1 MNFIVGALLL
11 HCSEEIAFW
20 LFVALIE
27 DYEMRDIYMEGL
39 PGHIKHSTL
48 ITQLMET
55 HLPELFEHLQDI
67 GMNIE
72 IFATDWYF
80 TLFAKVIPTA
90 QMNAF
95 FDSFFEFGWCFFHKF
110 TLTLLRILAPQ
121 ILQMDDMAEI
131 KQLLLLPKHKQNFY
145 GSETSGAQSTAI
157 QIRDLDSKSDNNE
170 LTPFSAAE
178 PADFSPHSQ
187 PAQHQRTFLSS
198 IGTLFGFSRGGSVG
212 SDIDAQLHELMG
224 TSTVSAFL
232 KKEDAWVRMI
242 DISKRLWGKQ
252 LPDAIIKQFLNDYEE
267 LQAQQL
273 REQISQEARF
283 HESDHEE
290 SVGDAEL
297 VAAESPLGM
306 KGKAAVQGAQTQKKK
321 QSDSPLP
328 NGASFSSNE
337 LEDDNI
343 EYPTSELSPM
353 KHVHDSGMRLPKQTK
368 LMFKNMESMRQGS
381 HRSPTESLSRR
392 TLTDQILKGHY
403 GEEQS
408 KFSKSMSNTQSLF
421 IKQADAGS

>member
-1 MNFIVGALLL
+1 M
-11 HCSEEIAFW
+11 
-20 LFVALIE
+20 
-27 DYEMRDIYMEGL
+27 
-39 PGHIKHSTL
+39 
-48 ITQLMET
+48 
-55 HLPELFEHLQDI
+55 
-67 GMNIE
+67 
-72 IFATDWYF
+72 
-80 TLFAKVIPTA
+80 
-90 QMNAF
+90 
-95 FDSFFEFGWCFFHKF
+95 
-110 TLTLLRILAPQ
+110 
-121 ILQMDDMAEI
+121 
-131 KQLLLLPKHKQNFY
+131 
-145 GSETSGAQSTAI
+145 
-157 QIRDLDSKSDNNE
+157 
-170 LTPFSAAE
+170 
-178 PADFSPHSQ
+178 
-187 PAQHQRTFLSS
+187 
-198 IGTLFGFSRGGSVG
+198 G

-290 SVGDAEL
+290 SLGDAEL

-392 TLTDQILKGHY
+392 ALTDQILKGHY

-421 IKQADAGS
+421 TKQADAAPQVREYGGADHDPRGPLPRFGSDEHVIYLVNEGEQEVDGQAVTAFDS